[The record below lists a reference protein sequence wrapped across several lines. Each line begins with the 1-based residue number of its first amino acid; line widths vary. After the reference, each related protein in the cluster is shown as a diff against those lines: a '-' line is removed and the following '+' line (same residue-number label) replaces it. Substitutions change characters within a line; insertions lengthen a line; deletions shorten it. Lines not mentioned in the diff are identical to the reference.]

1 MATTMRVRAA
11 RILVV
16 AVGLA
21 LTGCSGLT
29 PTTNDEGGAGAD
41 IVLRV
46 QGRPAPT
53 DSAALAQ
60 FERLVS
66 DFEAKNPGVTI
77 EGTENRWDPLTFSA
91 KLAGKTIED
100 IIQVPLTE
108 PQGLIARK
116 HVQPITDALKQ
127 WNHYQEFNPQVL
139 QPLSDSAGQVYGI
152 PQAPFAQGL
161 VYNRKLFTQAGLDP
175 DKPPATWDGVR
186 AAARQ
191 ISAKTGKAGFVHES
205 KGNTGGWQLTMLTY
219 THGGSMETEQGGKY
233 VAAVNEEPTK
243 KALQLIK
250 EMRWT
255 DNSMGQNQLM
265 DQDDVVKQFA
275 AGQIGMF
282 MGTPGTYR
290 LAKTKFGMKNTGD
303 YGITALPQAGGR
315 ATLGG
320 AEVFMVP
327 ASVPKEKMEAAVKW
341 LLFAQAE
348 AQYNPQIAAERA
360 KELAKDPEAA
370 VGVPT
375 LPLFTTA
382 QQDKI
387 NTAIKPYV
395 NVELEHFRPWLD
407 GTPKLELRPEP
418 PVAAQKLYTLLDPV
432 VQSVLTKREADI
444 DALLAKADADA
455 EKLLAA
461 EQK

>member
-1 MATTMRVRAA
+1 MATSTRA
-11 RILVV
+11 RYLVV
-16 AVGLA
+16 GAAAALA
-21 LTGCSGLT
+21 LTGCSGLA
-29 PTTNDEGGAGAD
+29 PSKSDDGGGTGSA

-46 QGRPAPT
+46 QGMPAAT
-53 DSAALAQ
+53 DKAALEQ
-60 FERLVS
+60 FNRLAD
-66 DFEAKNPGVTI
+66 DFEAKNPGITI

-100 IIQVPLTE
+100 VIQVPLTE

-116 HVQPITDALKQ
+116 HVQPITSSLKA
-127 WNHYQEFNPQVL
+127 WNHYTEFNPQVL
-139 QPLSDSAGQVYGI
+139 QPLSDSAGEVYGV

-161 VYNRKLFTQAGLDP
+161 VYNRALFSKAGLDP
-175 DKPPATWDGVR
+175 DKPPASWDEVR
-186 AAARQ
+186 EYAKQ
-191 ISAKTGKAGFVHES
+191 ISAKTGKAGFVHEA

-219 THGGSMETEQGGKY
+219 THGGSMETEQGGKF
-233 VAAVNEEPTK
+233 VAGFNSDATK
-243 KALQLIK
+243 KSLELLKA
-250 EMRWT
+250 MRWT

-290 LAKTKFGMKNTGD
+290 LAKMKFGMKNTAD
-303 YGITALPQAGGR
+303 YGITALPQAGGN

-327 ASVPKEKMEAAVKW
+327 ASVSKEKAEAAAKW
-341 LLFAQAE
+341 LLFANAE
-348 AQYNPQIAAERA
+348 PQYDPQVAAERA
-360 KELAKDPEAA
+360 KALAKDPEAA

-375 LPLFTTA
+375 LPMFSVE
-382 QQDKI
+382 QQQKI
-387 NTAIKPYV
+387 DAAIKPHV
-395 NVELEHFRPWLD
+395 NVELEHFKSWLD

-418 PVAAQKLYTLLDPV
+418 PVAAQKLYTILDPV
-432 VQSVLTKREADI
+432 VQSVLTKQDADI
-444 DALLAKADADA
+444 AALLAKAEADA
-455 EKLLAA
+455 NKMLAT